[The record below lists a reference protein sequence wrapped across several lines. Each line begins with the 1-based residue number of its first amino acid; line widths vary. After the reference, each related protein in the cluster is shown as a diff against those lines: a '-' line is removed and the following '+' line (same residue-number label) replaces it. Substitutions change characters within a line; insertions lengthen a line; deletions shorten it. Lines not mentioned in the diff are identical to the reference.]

1 MRNFYGN
8 VDRENDEFP
17 WTCSDILFGYCIS
30 MYIYILVGGRLCVT
44 HKMKNRGTG
53 KTNLF
58 GVWLVNGK

>member
-1 MRNFYGN
+1 MDMFRH
-8 VDRENDEFP
+8 V
-17 WTCSDILFGYCIS
+17 FGY
-30 MYIYILVGGRLCVT
+30 YIYIINYKLDIYIYIYLLEGRLCVT

>member
-1 MRNFYGN
+1 MDLFRH
-8 VDRENDEFP
+8 V
-17 WTCSDILFGYCIS
+17 FGY
-30 MYIYILVGGRLCVT
+30 YIYIINYKLDIYIYLLEGRLCVT